1 MEGDHGGQC
10 RAPGRPRRVVVVGTS
25 GSGKTTLGRR
35 LATILEV
42 PHIELDALHWEP
54 DWTEAAD
61 GVLAARLADALT
73 AAPDGWV
80 VDGNYLT
87 KTESLTWAATDTVVF
102 LDFPLPVVLGRLT
115 RRSVRRARTQE
126 ELWSGNRERLA
137 MLVSRDSLLWWAVKT
152 HGRNRRRYSARM
164 HDAAWTHL
172 EIVRLRSL
180 PAVDRYVA
188 SLTRD

>member
-1 MEGDHGGQC
+1 
-10 RAPGRPRRVVVVGTS
+10 VVVVGTS

-87 KTESLTWAATDTVVF
+87 KTESLTWAAADTVVF